1 MSKVREVTV
10 PLPIEHIK
18 EFFQDKEIEF
28 LVDYENSKIKDQVFL
43 TYISNLD
50 IPMDIKVNEN
60 FDKESLFKLI
70 DHYMT
75 VKTITNIPFLNS
87 LARQII
93 LTAAG
98 SKAGSE
104 GYLSTDQLQEYISTR
119 KDTIAI
125 WLAFFNSIPLFLIST
140 FKELNEE
147 LKVQETYDVI
157 DDIDAVG
164 LNIVNLL
171 TNEFMA
177 DFFTTEVAIEKSFWF
192 KQQFESYMFKGKS
205 LYNFAESNL
214 RSFIGLMVAVHDG
227 HLPPNAAD
235 YFNDKELDKK
245 VAENF

>member
-147 LKVQETYDVI
+147 LKVQETYEVI